1 MSETLDCEVLVIG
14 SGPGGATTALM
25 LARAGHD
32 VVMVE
37 EGGHFSID
45 SAPSYSIEE
54 MDQKYRNGGLNST
67 FGKTNVTYLE
77 GRCVGGGSE
86 INAALYHRPKVSTV
100 EGWAERYAIQD
111 FDLDE
116 LWTHFEWVEEQMSV
130 SRWPQGVGP
139 ASQRIKKGADAMGW
153 SSQEVTRFWKY
164 SSKKDRKG
172 RRQSMTETLVPRAV
186 DAGTRLHPHT
196 KVERLVLRRGMTV
209 AADATRTD
217 ESGRKHPVRIRF
229 QTVFVCGGAVQTAL
243 LLRRSGIRD
252 RVGDS
257 LCMHPMLRIAA
268 RFPDAFNDPGWG
280 VPVQQIDQFKPE
292 VTLGC
297 SHSSLPHIALW
308 LTGEGVDKKALLAEW
323 DKMAVFYVAAVG
335 QGRGRIRHLPLVH
348 EPLIRFPM
356 LDADMARMGEGLYN
370 LGQAVFA
377 AGATEVFS
385 PIEGGAPYQSAEDM
399 RSLCQ
404 GIPHGKVNISTI
416 HLFSSVPMGEAPMCP
431 VDSWGRLR
439 GHRNLYI
446 NDASLLPESPGV
458 NPQGTVMAVAHRNAQ
473 HWLDGRSR

>member
-1 MSETLDCEVLVIG
+1 MSTTLDCEVLVIG
-14 SGPGGATTALM
+14 SGPGGATTALL
-25 LARAGHD
+25 LAEAGLD
-32 VVMVE
+32 VLIVE
-37 EGGHFSID
+37 EGGHYSID
-45 SAPSYSIEE
+45 SAPSSSIEE

-86 INAALYHRPKVSTV
+86 INAALYHRPKVTTL
-100 EGWAERYAIQD
+100 EAWAERYQLED

-139 ASQRIKKGADAMGW
+139 ASEMNKSGADAMGW

-164 SSKKDRKG
+164 ENKDDKKG
-172 RRQSMTETLVPRAV
+172 SRQSMTETLVPRAV
-186 DAGTRLHPHT
+186 AAGTRLHPHT
-196 KVERLVLRRGMTV
+196 KVERLIMSRGVTV
-209 AADATRTD
+209 AAEATQID
-217 ESGRKHPVRIRF
+217 ETGRKHPIRIRF
-229 QTVFVCGGAVQTAL
+229 QKVFVCGGAVQSAL

-252 RVGDS
+252 RIGDS

-268 RFPDAFNDPGWG
+268 RFPEAFNDPGWG

-308 LTGEGVDKKALLAEW
+308 LQGEGVDKKALLAEW
-323 DKMAVFYVAAVG
+323 EKMAVFYVAAVG

-348 EPLIRFPM
+348 QPLIRFPM
-356 LDADMARMGEGLYN
+356 MDADMARMGEGLYH
-370 LGQAVFA
+370 LGQAIFA
-377 AGATEVFS
+377 AGATEIYS
-385 PIEGGAPYQSAEDM
+385 PIEGDTPYRSADAM
-399 RSLCQ
+399 KGLCQ

-416 HLFSSVPMGEAPMCP
+416 HLFSSIPMGQSQMCP
-431 VDSWGRLR
+431 VDSWGKLR
-439 GHRNLYI
+439 GHKNVWV

-458 NPQGTVMAVAHRNAQ
+458 NPQGTVMAVAHRNALR
-473 HWLDGRSR
+473 WLDSRSR